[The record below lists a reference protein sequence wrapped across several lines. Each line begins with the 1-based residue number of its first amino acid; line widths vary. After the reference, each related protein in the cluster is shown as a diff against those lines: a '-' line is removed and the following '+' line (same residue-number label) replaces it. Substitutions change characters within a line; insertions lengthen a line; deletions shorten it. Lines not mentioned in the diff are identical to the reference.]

1 MSVRVETKPALSFGN
16 PTRIFGNVRVM
27 TPGRSYDISPDG
39 NRFLILK
46 DPPSALQTIRHLDVV
61 LNWQE
66 ELKRLLPG
74 R

>member
-1 MSVRVETKPALSFGN
+1 
-16 PTRIFGNVRVM
+16 M

-39 NRFLILK
+39 KRFLVLK
-46 DPPSALQTIRHLDVV
+46 DPPSALQSIQYLDVV

-66 ELKRLLPG
+66 ELKRLLPS